1 MTRPE
6 RREDG
11 FVAFY
16 RGYTKT
22 WIHALATVAL
32 TAFGTLTTVH
42 RFFAVVAIVAYLL
55 PLVVQY
61 ARYASGETDRTADGA
76 GSNGR
81 VETDELSASGTDGG
95 PASRTDA
102 ADATPSDPT
111 SRAEVAET
119 ETADSE
125 TTTGTDS
132 SSEPRWTAVDSPT
145 GETLFDAAIA
155 GDDAYAVG
163 SDGVV
168 VAGAGTDDWR
178 VVLSDG
184 PGAGA
189 NALRGIDAVPGGGVW
204 VAGDGGAVG
213 RLDPDTDRHVD
224 YSAPD
229 GDTSNVAAVAAAG
242 EPGDETVLLA
252 DGSGRVRRGRYRD
265 GELAWDDPTK
275 PGSGSSIAAISLR
288 EDGSGYL
295 CDTSDGVY
303 ATRDGGRTFESVGP
317 VGADGTLTDVAATEP
332 ETCLVAAD
340 DGVIRRYDGTT
351 WTPHRLGDDPLRA
364 LSASGNRAV
373 ACADGGTVYERSDS
387 SDWTQVSTP
396 TSASLRGVAV
406 GDARAVGVGE
416 EGSIVERLG
425 RETDAA

>member
-1 MTRPE
+1 MTGPE

-61 ARYASGETDRTADGA
+61 ARYASGETDRIADGA
-76 GSNGR
+76 ESNGAA
-81 VETDELSASGTDGG
+81 ETDERSASRADSADVA
-95 PASRTDA
+95 PAESA
-102 ADATPSDPT
+102 
-111 SRAEVAET
+111 SRAEV
-119 ETADSE
+119 
-125 TTTGTDS
+125 TGTGTEESAAATESDAP
-132 SSEPRWTAVDSPT
+132 SEPRWTAVDSPT
-145 GETLFDAAIA
+145 AETLFDATIA
-155 GDDAYAVG
+155 GGTAYAAGVG
-163 SDGVV
+163 GTLLAGRDGE
-168 VAGAGTDDWR
+168 DWR

-184 PGAGA
+184 PGAGS

-204 VAGDGGAVG
+204 AAGDGGAVG
-213 RLDPDTDRHVD
+213 RLDPETDRHVD

-288 EDGSGYL
+288 DDGTGYL

-303 ATRDGGRTFESVGP
+303 ATGDSGRTFESVGP
-317 VGADGTLTDVAATEP
+317 AGADGTLTDVAATEP
-332 ETCLVAAD
+332 EPCLVAAD
-340 DGVIRRYDGTT
+340 DGVVRRYDGTT
-351 WTPHRLGDDPLRA
+351 WTPHRLGDGPLRA
-364 LSASGNRAV
+364 LSASGNRVV
-373 ACADGGTVYERSDS
+373 ACADGGAVYERSDS
-387 SDWTQVSTP
+387 SDWTRVSTP

-416 EGSIVERLG
+416 NGSIVERLG
-425 RETDAA
+425 